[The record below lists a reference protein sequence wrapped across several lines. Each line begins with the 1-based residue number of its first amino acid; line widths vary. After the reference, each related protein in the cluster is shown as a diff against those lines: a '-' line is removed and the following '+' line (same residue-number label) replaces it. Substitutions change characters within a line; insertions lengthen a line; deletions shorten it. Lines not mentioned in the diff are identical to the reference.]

1 MHTLIQPLVVL
12 LLFVLV
18 RAGDLAISSAMA
30 RDTIRAVL
38 YGLVAIRALIALIVS
53 FL

>member
-38 YGLVAIRALIALIVS
+38 YGLVAILALIALIVS